1 MSDNNLQAIVDV
13 ASQEPPEL
21 PRLTVAN
28 TFIYYQ
34 RVGIALVRAKE
45 AFDKIPDSTPVGCTD
60 ELKSLIKECEGVIKG
75 AARLLEANR

>member
-28 TFIYYQ
+28 TFIYQ
-34 RVGIALVRAKE
+34 RVGIALVRAVKE